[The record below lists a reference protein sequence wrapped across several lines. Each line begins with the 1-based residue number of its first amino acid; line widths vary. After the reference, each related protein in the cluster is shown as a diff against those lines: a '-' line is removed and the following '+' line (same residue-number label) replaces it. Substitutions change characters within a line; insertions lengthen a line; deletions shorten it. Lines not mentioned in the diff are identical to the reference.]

1 MCILRRATVRVP
13 HGASLRQ
20 TRACPGYLAHRTG
33 VVTAMGKKPSY
44 EELERR
50 LVDLENTK
58 SEHRKLEER
67 LEDEIAWRRM
77 LVEQSRD
84 GIVVLDR
91 DCKVF
96 EANRRYADM
105 LGYTMDEVRNL
116 YVWDWDF
123 LFPKEKLIEMIR
135 SVDAEGDHFE
145 TRHHRK
151 DGTVIDVEISTNG
164 AVYKGQKLVFCVC
177 RDITER
183 KRSEAERERLI
194 LEIKEM
200 YRQLEKLSITDA
212 LTGLFNRRLF
222 DMRYVEEIHRARRNG
237 TEISLLMIDIDD
249 FKKINDIHGHLCGD
263 RCLFRLAT
271 DLRKILKRASDFL
284 ARYGGEEF
292 VAILPETGLS
302 AATRL
307 AERIRE
313 AAEKLEI
320 RFEGD
325 TIRLTVSIGVASCVF
340 EDFTMKDSL
349 LSRADDALYQAKA
362 RGKNR
367 VVVAD

>member
-1 MCILRRATVRVP
+1 MLFR
-13 HGASLRQ
+13 SLE
-20 TRACPGYLAHRTG
+20 
-33 VVTAMGKKPSY
+33 KPSY

-50 LVDLENTK
+50 FFELKNAK
-58 SEHRKLEER
+58 SDQRKLEEQ

-135 SVDAEGDHFE
+135 SVDAAGDHFE

-183 KRSEAERERLI
+183 KRSEEERERLI
-194 LEIKEM
+194 REIKEM
-200 YRQLEKLSITDA
+200 YLQLQKFSITDS

-222 DMRYVEEIHRARRNG
+222 DMRYVEEISRARRNG
-237 TEISLLMIDIDD
+237 TEISMLMIDIDD
-249 FKKINDIHGHLCGD
+249 FKKINDTHGHLCGD

-271 DLRKILKRASDFL
+271 ELRKALRRASDFI

-302 AATRL
+302 AAKTL
-307 AERIRE
+307 AERIRM
-313 AAEKLEI
+313 AVEKLEI
-320 RFEGD
+320 RFEENAV
-325 TIRLTVSIGVASCVF
+325 RLTVSIGVASCVF
-340 EDFTMKDSL
+340 EDFKVKDRL

-367 VVVAD
+367 VMVADRE